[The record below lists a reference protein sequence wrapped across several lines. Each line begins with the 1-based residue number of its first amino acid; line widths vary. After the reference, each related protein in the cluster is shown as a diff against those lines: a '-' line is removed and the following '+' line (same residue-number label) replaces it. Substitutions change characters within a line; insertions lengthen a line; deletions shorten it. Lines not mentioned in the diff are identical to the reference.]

1 MHFFFFFKV
10 KFPIFLVITPN
21 KKDLHMCS
29 REELCFPEALLTSV
43 SFLLLSFTGDLGS
56 LCI

>member
-1 MHFFFFFKV
+1 MHFFFFKV

-21 KKDLHMCS
+21 KKDLRMCS